1 MVDVVDF
8 ANQHASGFD
17 SVGTVTPDALYD
29 RFDVR
34 RKGTIASGEG
44 VLKRGSLLGKVTASG
59 KWVLSE
65 AAAADGSQ
73 DPRGVLLHDV
83 DATAA
88 DAEGII
94 GRIGRCNGGAL
105 TLGAGHTL
113 ASIDDALLDR
123 GIILETIYG

>member
-1 MVDVVDF
+1 MDNVTDF
-8 ANQHASGFD
+8 ASQHATGFD
-17 SVGTVTPDALYD
+17 AVGTVTPDKLYD

-34 RKGTIASGEG
+34 RKGTLKSGTAF
-44 VLKRGSLLGKVTASG
+44 KRGDLLGKITASG
-59 KWVLSE
+59 KWVISAS
-65 AAAADGSQ
+65 AAVDGSQ

-105 TLGAGHTL
+105 RLGAGHTL
-113 ASIDDALLDR
+113 ASVDDALLDR
-123 GIILETIYG
+123 GIILETVIG

>member
-8 ANQHASGFD
+8 ANPHASGFD
-17 SVGTVTPDALYD
+17 SVGGVSPDQLYD

-34 RKGTIASGEG
+34 RKVTIKSGEG
-44 VLKRGSLLGKVTASG
+44 VRVRGSLMGKITATG
-59 KWVLSE
+59 KWVLSV
-65 AAAADGSQ
+65 AAAVDGSQ

-94 GRIGRCNGGAL
+94 GRIGRATAGAHFRRRSHARL
-105 TLGAGHTL
+105 H
-113 ASIDDALLDR
+113 
-123 GIILETIYG
+123 